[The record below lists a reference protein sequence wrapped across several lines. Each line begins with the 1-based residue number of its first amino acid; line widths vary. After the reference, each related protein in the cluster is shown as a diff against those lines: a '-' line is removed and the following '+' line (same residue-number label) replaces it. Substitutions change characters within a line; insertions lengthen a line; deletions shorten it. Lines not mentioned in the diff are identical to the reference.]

1 LGGGQLQLHEDW
13 NLGYCHDN
21 ITISLICADPQAVK
35 VSPGTGVATDV
46 MKRTTTETI
55 TGSTSRANQVS
66 GQASAQV
73 QMPVVP
79 IGTQAQGTLNVTDTT
94 ADSCDLAVTIE
105 SSNTQFA
112 GFNVNDNGRPG
123 CLIFNFVYPEEI
135 MDVMAGGQ
143 KQFTHAGISKT
154 FRPAIVGNWIP
165 KDEDEHCLYKFK
177 TNRNIYS
184 IGNLRRSHA
193 EKKEPMFM
201 QQRYE
206 VPFFINHAMS
216 HIHHYENK
224 KLHGLG
230 MKLINR
236 VLVKL
241 PEI

>member
-1 LGGGQLQLHEDW
+1 
-13 NLGYCHDN
+13 LGYCHDN

-46 MKRTTTETI
+46 MKRTTTEKI
-55 TGSTSRANQVS
+55 TGSTSHSNQIS
-66 GQASAQV
+66 GQASVQV

-79 IGTQAQGTLNVTDTT
+79 VGAQAQRTLNVTDTT
-94 ADSCDLAVTIE
+94 VDSHDLAVTIE

-135 MDVMAGGQ
+135 VNVITGGK
-143 KQFTHAGISKT
+143 KQFINAGISNT
-154 FRPAIVGNWIP
+154 LRPAIVGNWIP
-165 KDEDEHCLYKFK
+165 KDENEHCLYKFK

-184 IGNLRRSHA
+184 IGNLMSSHA

-201 QQRYE
+201 EQRYE

-216 HIHHYENK
+216 HIHHHKNK
-224 KLHGLG
+224 ELEGPGL
-230 MKLINR
+230 KSVDR
-236 VLVKL
+236 VLIKF